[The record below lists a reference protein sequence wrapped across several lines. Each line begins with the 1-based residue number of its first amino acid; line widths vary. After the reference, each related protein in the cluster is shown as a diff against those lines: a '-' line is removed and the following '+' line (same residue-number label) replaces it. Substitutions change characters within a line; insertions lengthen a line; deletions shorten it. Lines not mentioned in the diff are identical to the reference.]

1 MIKASQSHGL
11 VEAGQSLEDAMAF
24 MKEYK
29 SLGMTSAQTDA
40 YREHDV
46 RGWAFKDDSGREI
59 GRMDDW
65 MVDDEQG
72 RVRYGIV
79 KIGNRQKLVPV
90 GDLSIDDSS
99 KAVIARGY
107 TTDRFNTMRDYDA
120 RSWNQTTERE
130 HYRDFHP
137 GHKGDVLDYE
147 TDRFRRSDLPKHIQL
162 LEEHLNLGKRSVKTG
177 EVEIGKRAV
186 SEQVSEDIDLETER
200 LDISRKAVNKPVEG
214 RGALGDKETIKVSL
228 YGEEPVVNK
237 QTFVREEIEINKVKD
252 RRTEH
257 ITDQVSH
264 EELVTNNLE
273 TKREATFASAEPTE
287 ADLLN
292 RKRYEE
298 KRKTKERV
306 DVTPIDDQSQ
316 IDRPI

>member
-1 MIKASQSHGL
+1 
-11 VEAGQSLEDAMAF
+11 MAF

-40 YREHDV
+40 YRDYDV
-46 RGWAFKDDSGREI
+46 RGWAFKDDNGREI

-90 GDLSIDDSS
+90 GDLNIDESN

-107 TTDRFNTMRDYDA
+107 STDRFNTMRDYDA
-120 RSWNQTTERE
+120 TTWNQTTERE
-130 HYRDFHP
+130 HYRDFYP
-137 GHKGDVLDYE
+137 GHKGETLDYE
-147 TDRFRRSDLPKHIQL
+147 TDRFRRDNLPKHIQL
-162 LEEHLNLGKRSVKTG
+162 LEEHLTLGKRNVKTG
-177 EVEIGKRAV
+177 EVEIGKRTV
-186 SEQVSEDIDLETER
+186 SEQVSENIDLESER
-200 LDISRKAVNKPVEG
+200 LDINRRAVNKPVEG
-214 RGALGDKETIKVSL
+214 RGKLGDKETIKVSL
-228 YGEEPVVNK
+228 YGEEPVVDK
-237 QTFVREEIEINKVKD
+237 KTFVREEVEVNKVKD

-273 TKREATFASAEPTE
+273 TQREGTFVSAQPTE
-287 ADLLN
+287 ADLRN
-292 RKRYEE
+292 RKLYEE
-298 KRKTKERV
+298 KRKRGERV
-306 DVTPIDDQSQ
+306 DVLPIDDQSQ